1 MKKSMFK
8 GMAAILAFAI
18 VLSLMP
24 AAFAEGAVEIVSIF
38 SQSGQDI
45 QKPIKVLALI
55 PEGAENVTLSLGD
68 TALTTA
74 VTNSELYG
82 EGYSVVS
89 GTIPANPTLGDN
101 TLTLSADVGGANVSD
116 ESTITLRKYVFSENV
131 RSTNFTGMSE
141 KTDAEAKALGAIGVY
156 PIYPFIPV
164 VKDAESGNEYYKI
177 TNIDDKNDND
187 GLSLYSNSNYSWRR
201 YPYLNAGDT
210 KEKLPLNDALI
221 KISFDISVNKIGPAV
236 DFRADQYELE
246 SFHFWSAKGHDY
258 WFKLPLITSEG
269 TICDSSVTVTPG
281 ESYTFTVIL
290 NRTTLKYD
298 IYVNDETVSG
308 GRFDYFY
315 ASNTA
320 PCLHRITFITDVDGA
335 NEEAVI
341 FDNISIDLYK
351 EFPVSRGLS
360 YTENEVLTEAA
371 ENKVPISA
379 SSITAKLYGAT
390 AENLTNLEGNVYIEK
405 PDGGMISC
413 TASIKDTASGKDAE
427 LTVTPSEALDAGVNY
442 KIIMNENVKY
452 ANNAYGSKTAIPFST
467 FAKFNVTSP
476 ADNAVVNI
484 DEPLSVSATAPVGTT
499 VKFLVDGVLKG
510 SIQSLTG
517 YVNVAIPTAG
527 LTEGRKSLDVV
538 AVYADGTTQTISRN
552 ISLRGFV
559 KRQYMKMT
567 NFELA
572 SGALRTEINPYGIN
586 WQLTTNFD
594 ITENYI
600 SARSTEV
607 IDRAEGDKAYMVKV
621 TPLNS
626 SQTFPMPA
634 SSTGMVNIW
643 LFNANHDASPELRV
657 SRVGQTAVL
666 EFDVMFPDVLDY
678 GLCVSPSN
686 YRADTIFRDGKLP
699 DGTAIEAGRWYSI
712 KIVDDFTACTTTSDK
727 CKRSIYID
735 GKFAKSGTPSES
747 AEKASGYEYVRIAL
761 IKNSNWTTEQV
772 AAGERNAFA
781 VDNVNLYTLVSIPAA
796 TDISYTKNDASV
808 TVSKVVP
815 CDASSITVT
824 FDRAFDETTMT
835 ADNVKLIVNGEDTN
849 SAVAYDAETNKLTVT
864 PTAGIL
870 TKYADAKITLSKD
883 VKVKTLIAT
892 QALGKEVAVDLKIG
906 DTENCFYAVTLSK
919 TETDVVGRYEII
931 NESGT
936 AKTMKLFMPTYNT
949 SESKLLSVD
958 HEEFTLEPGKAIIK
972 TLTNPLANADIAKA
986 LVWDEFLS
994 PIVTIP
1000 AYSLK

>member
-24 AAFAEGAVEIVSIF
+24 AAFAEGAVEIVSVF

-45 QKPIKVLALI
+45 SKPIKVLALI

-68 TALTTA
+68 TALTTQ

-89 GTIPANPTLGDN
+89 GTIPQNPTLGDS

-116 ESTITLRKYVFSENV
+116 ETTITLRKYVFSENV
-131 RSTNFTGMSE
+131 RSTDFTGMSE
-141 KTDAEAKALGAIGVY
+141 KTDAEAKKLGAIGVY

-177 TNIDDKNDND
+177 TNIDGKDGND

-246 SFHFWSAKGHDY
+246 SFHFWSAKGADY
-258 WFKLPLITSEG
+258 WFQLPLITSEG

-308 GRFDYFY
+308 GRFDYYY
-315 ASNTA
+315 AKTTA

-341 FDNISIDLYK
+341 FDNISVDLYK

-371 ENKVPISA
+371 ENNVPISA

-427 LTVTPSEALDAGVNY
+427 LTVTPSEVLDAGVNY

-538 AVYADGTTQTISRN
+538 VVYADGTTQTISRN

-559 KRQYMKMT
+559 KRHYMQMT
-567 NFELA
+567 NFELVGGQYR
-572 SGALRTEINPYGIN
+572 SEVNTYNLN
-586 WQLTTNFD
+586 WSLQSHLENT
-594 ITENYI
+594 NYI

-607 IDRAEGDKAYMVKV
+607 IDRAADDKAYMVKV
-621 TPLNS
+621 TPINS
-626 SQTFPMPA
+626 AETFPMPA

-643 LFNANHDASPELRV
+643 LYNGDADGAPDRKV
-657 SRVGQTAVL
+657 SRVGQTAVF

-686 YRADTIFRDGKLP
+686 YRADTIFKDGKLP
-699 DGTAIEAGRWYSI
+699 DGTAIEAGKWYKI
-712 KIVDDFTACTTTSDK
+712 KVVDDFTACTTTSDK

-781 VDNVNLYTLVSIPAA
+781 VDNVNLYTLVSIPTA

-808 TVSKVVP
+808 SVSKVVP
-815 CDASSITVT
+815 CDASSISVT

-892 QALGKEVAVDLKIG
+892 QALGKEVAIDLKIG
-906 DTENCFYAVTLSK
+906 DTENCFYGVTFTK
-919 TETDVVGRYEII
+919 TETDVVGKYEII
-931 NESGT
+931 NESG
-936 AKTMKLFMPTYNT
+936 APKTMMIFMSTYKN
-949 SESKLLSVD
+949 SEARLLGVD
-958 HEEFTLEPGKAIIK
+958 YEAVTLDSGKAIIK

>member
-1 MKKSMFK
+1 MKKRMFK
-8 GMAAILAFAI
+8 GMAVILAFAI

-24 AAFAEGAVEIVSIF
+24 AAFAEGAVEIVSVF
-38 SQSGQDI
+38 SQSGHDI
-45 QKPIKVLALI
+45 QKPIKVLAQI
-55 PEGAENVTLSLGD
+55 PEGAQNVTLSLGD

-141 KTDAEAKALGAIGVY
+141 KTDPEAKALGAIGVY

-177 TNIDDKNDND
+177 TNIDGKDGND

-341 FDNISIDLYK
+341 LDNINIDLYE

-538 AVYADGTTQTISRN
+538 VVSADGTTQTISRN

-559 KRQYMKMT
+559 KRHYMQMT
-567 NFELA
+567 NFELVGGQYR
-572 SGALRTEINPYGIN
+572 SEVNTYNLN
-586 WQLTTNFD
+586 WSLQSHLENT
-594 ITENYI
+594 NYI

-607 IDRAEGDKAYMVKV
+607 IDRAADDKAFMVKV

-643 LFNANHDASPELRV
+643 LYNGDADGAPDRKV
-657 SRVGQTAVL
+657 SRVGQTAVF

-686 YRADTIFRDGKLP
+686 YRADTIFKDGKLP

-761 IKNSNWTTEQV
+761 IKNSNWTEEQV
-772 AAGERNAFA
+772 AAGERSAFA
-781 VDNVNLYTLVSIPAA
+781 VDNVNLYTLVSIPTA

-808 TVSKVVP
+808 TASKVVP
-815 CDASSITVT
+815 CDASSISVT
-824 FDRAFDETTMT
+824 FDRAFDAATMT

-864 PTAGIL
+864 PPAGTL
-870 TKYADAKITLSKD
+870 TEYANAKIVLGENVT
-883 VKVKTLIAT
+883 VKTLIAT
-892 QALGKEVAVDLKIG
+892 QALGKEVAIDLKIG
-906 DTENCFYAVTLSK
+906 DTENCFYGVTFTK
-919 TETDVVGRYEII
+919 TETDVVGKYEII
-931 NESGT
+931 NESG
-936 AKTMKLFMPTYNT
+936 APKTMMIFMSTYKN
-949 SESKLLSVD
+949 SEARLLGVD
-958 HEEFTLEPGKAIIK
+958 YEAVTLDSGKAIIK

>member
-24 AAFAEGAVEIVSIF
+24 AAFAEGAVEIVSVF

-45 QKPIKVLALI
+45 SKPIKVLALI

-101 TLTLSADVGGANVSD
+101 TLTLSAAVGGANVSD
-116 ESTITLRKYVFSENV
+116 VSTITLRKYVFSENV
-131 RSTNFTGMSE
+131 RSTDFTGMSE

-156 PIYPFIPV
+156 PQYPFIPV

-177 TNIDDKNDND
+177 TNVG

-236 DFRADQYELE
+236 DFRANQYELE
-246 SFHFWSAKGHDY
+246 AFHFWSAKGADY
-258 WFKLPLITSEG
+258 WYQIPLITSEG

-320 PCLHRITFITDVDGA
+320 PSLHRITFITDVDGA

-341 FDNISIDLYK
+341 LDNISVDLYK

-360 YTENEVLTEAA
+360 YTENEVLTEAT

-379 SSITAKLYGAT
+379 SSITARLYGAST
-390 AENLTNLEGNVYIEK
+390 ENLTNLEGNVYIEK
-405 PDGGMISC
+405 PDGGVITC
-413 TASIKDTASGKDAE
+413 TTSINEDTASTRYAA
-427 LTVTPSEALDAGVNY
+427 LTVTPSEVLDAGVNY

-467 FAKFNVTSP
+467 FAKFYVSSP

-484 DEPLSVSATAPVGTT
+484 GEPLSVSATAPVGTT
-499 VKFLVDGVLKG
+499 VKFLVDGVEKG
-510 SIQSLTG
+510 RIVSLTG
-517 YVNVAIPTAG
+517 YVNAAIPTAE

-538 AVYADGTTQTISRN
+538 VVSADGTTQTISRN

-559 KRQYMKMT
+559 KRHYMQMT
-567 NFELA
+567 NFEKKGGQYRSEVNTNNL
-572 SGALRTEINPYGIN
+572 N
-586 WQLTTNFD
+586 WSLQSHLENTN
-594 ITENYI
+594 YV

-607 IDRAEGDKAYMVKV
+607 FDRAADDKAFMVKV

-643 LFNANHDASPELRV
+643 LFNGDADGAPDRKV

-678 GLCVSPSN
+678 GLCVNPSN
-686 YRADTIFRDGKLP
+686 YRVDTIFKDGKLP

-761 IKNSNWTTEQV
+761 IKNSNWTEEQV
-772 AAGERNAFA
+772 AAGERSAFA
-781 VDNVNLYTLVSIPAA
+781 VDNVNLYTLVSIPNA

-808 TVSKVVP
+808 TASKVVP

-824 FDRAFDETTMT
+824 FDRAFDADTMT
-835 ADNVKLIVNGEDTN
+835 AENVKLIVNGEDTN
-849 SAVAYDAETNKLTVT
+849 SAVAYDAVNNKLTVT
-864 PTAGIL
+864 PPADTL
-870 TKYADAKITLSKD
+870 TKYADAKITLSSNIKI
-883 VKVKTLIAT
+883 KTLIAT
-892 QALGKEVAVDLKIG
+892 QALGKEVAIDLKIG

-919 TETDVVGRYEII
+919 TETDVIGKYEII

-936 AKTMKLFMPTYNT
+936 AKTMKIFMPTYNT

-958 HEEFTLEPGKAIIK
+958 HEEFTLAPGKAIIK

>member
-24 AAFAEGAVEIVSIF
+24 AAFAEGAVEIVSVF

-45 QKPIKVLALI
+45 SKPIKVLALI

-131 RSTNFTGMSE
+131 RSTDFTGMSE

-177 TNIDDKNDND
+177 TNIDGKDGND
-187 GLSLYSNSNYSWRR
+187 GLSLYSNSSLSWRR

-538 AVYADGTTQTISRN
+538 VVSADGTTQTISRN

-559 KRQYMKMT
+559 KRHYMQMT
-567 NFELA
+567 NFELVGGQYR
-572 SGALRTEINPYGIN
+572 SEVNTYNLN
-586 WQLTTNFD
+586 WSLQSHLENT
-594 ITENYI
+594 NYI

-607 IDRAEGDKAYMVKV
+607 IDRAADDKAFMVKV

-643 LFNANHDASPELRV
+643 LYNGDADGAPDRKV
-657 SRVGQTAVL
+657 SRVGQTAVF

-686 YRADTIFRDGKLP
+686 YRADTIFKDGKLP

-761 IKNSNWTTEQV
+761 IKNSNWTEEQV
-772 AAGERNAFA
+772 AAGERSAFA
-781 VDNVNLYTLVSIPAA
+781 VDNVNLYTLVSIPTA

-808 TVSKVVP
+808 KVSKVVP
-815 CDASSITVT
+815 CDASSISVT

-835 ADNVKLIVNGEDTN
+835 AENVKLIVNGEDTN
-849 SAVAYDAETNKLTVT
+849 SAVAYDAVNNKLTVT
-864 PTAGIL
+864 PPADTL
-870 TKYADAKITLSKD
+870 TKYADAKITLGSNIKI
-883 VKVKTLIAT
+883 KTLIAT
-892 QALGKEVAVDLKIG
+892 QALGKEVAIDLKIG

-919 TETDVVGRYEII
+919 TETDVIGKYEII

-936 AKTMKLFMPTYNT
+936 AKTMNLFMPTYNT

>member
-24 AAFAEGAVEIVSIF
+24 AAFAEGTVEIVSVF

-45 QKPIKVLALI
+45 SKPIKVLALI

-68 TALTTA
+68 TALTTQ

-131 RSTNFTGMSE
+131 RSTDFTGMSE
-141 KTDAEAKALGAIGVY
+141 KTDAEAKKLGAIGVY

-177 TNIDDKNDND
+177 TNAG

-236 DFRADQYELE
+236 YFKAEQYETE
-246 SFHFWSAKGHDY
+246 SFHFWSAKGADY
-258 WFKLPLITSEG
+258 WFQLPLITSEG

-281 ESYTFTVIL
+281 ELYTFTVIL
-290 NRTTLKYD
+290 NRTTMKYD

-320 PCLHRITFITDVDGA
+320 PSLHRITFVTDVDSA
-335 NEEAVI
+335 KEEAVI
-341 FDNISIDLYK
+341 FDNISVDLYE

-379 SSITAKLYGAT
+379 SSITARLYGAT

-413 TASIKDTASGKDAE
+413 TASIKDTESGKDAE
-427 LTVTPSEALDAGVNY
+427 LTVTPSEVLDAGVNY

-467 FAKFNVTSP
+467 FAKFYVSSP

-517 YVNVAIPTAG
+517 YVNAAIPTAG

-538 AVYADGTTQTISRN
+538 VVSADGTTTQTISRN

-586 WQLTTNFD
+586 WQLTSNYD
-594 ITENYI
+594 KTENYI

-607 IDRAEGDKAYMVKV
+607 FDRAEGDKAYMVKV

-699 DGTAIEAGRWYSI
+699 DGTAIEAGKWYKI
-712 KIVDDFTACTTTSDK
+712 KVVDDFTACTTTSDK
-727 CKRSIYID
+727 CKRSIFID

-761 IKNSNWTTEQV
+761 IKNSNWTEEQV
-772 AAGERNAFA
+772 AAGERSAFA

-808 TVSKVVP
+808 TASKVVP

-824 FDRAFDETTMT
+824 FDRAFDADTMT
-835 ADNVKLIVNGEDTN
+835 AENVKLIVNGEDTN
-849 SAVAYDAETNKLTVT
+849 SAVAYDAVNNKLTVT
-864 PTAGIL
+864 PPADTL
-870 TKYADAKITLSKD
+870 TKYADAKITLSSNITI
-883 VKVKTLIAT
+883 KTLIAT
-892 QALGKEVAVDLKIG
+892 QALGKEVAIDLKIG

-919 TETDVVGRYEII
+919 TETDVIGKYEII

-936 AKTMKLFMPTYNT
+936 AKTMKIFMPTYNT

-986 LVWDEFLS
+986 LVWDESLS

>member
-24 AAFAEGAVEIVSIF
+24 AAFAEGTVEIVSVF

-45 QKPIKVLALI
+45 SKPIKVLALI

-89 GTIPANPTLGDN
+89 GTIPEKPTLGDN

-116 ESTITLRKYVFSENV
+116 ESTITLRKYMYDQRV
-131 RSTNFTGMSE
+131 RSTDFTGMST
-141 KTDAEAKALGAIGVY
+141 KTENEATATGAIN
-156 PIYPFIPV
+156 IYPAYPYNPV
-164 VKDAESGNEYYKI
+164 VKDTVSGNEYYEIKDLSE
-177 TNIDDKNDND
+177 NGN
-187 GLSLYSNSNYSWRR
+187 GLSLYSNTSTTYQR
-201 YPYLNAGDT
+201 YPYLNQGVS
-210 KEKLPLNDALI
+210 KEEIPLYYSLI
-221 KISFDISVNKIGPAV
+221 EISFDMSVNKIGPAV
-236 DFRADQYELE
+236 YFRADQYETE
-246 SFHFWSAKGHDY
+246 SFHFWSAKGDDY
-258 WFKLPLITSEG
+258 WFQLPLITSEG

-290 NRTTLKYD
+290 NRTTMKYD
-298 IYVNDETVSG
+298 IYVNDEIVSG

-315 ASNTA
+315 ASYTA
-320 PCLHRITFITDVDGA
+320 PCFHRLTFVANVDGA
-335 NEEAVI
+335 KEEAVI
-341 FDNISIDLYK
+341 LDNINIDLYS

-360 YTENEVLTEAA
+360 YTENGVLTEAT

-379 SSITAKLYGAT
+379 SSITARLYGAST
-390 AENLTNLEGNVYIEK
+390 TDLTNLEGNVYIEK

-413 TASIKDTASGKDAE
+413 TTSINEDTASTRYAT
-427 LTVTPSEALDAGVNY
+427 LTVTPSEVLDAGVNY
-442 KIIMNENVKY
+442 KIIMNENVTFENKE
-452 ANNAYGSKTAIPFST
+452 YGSKTAIPFST
-467 FAKFNVTSP
+467 FAKFYVSSP

-517 YVNVAIPTAG
+517 YVNAAIPTAG

-538 AVYADGTTQTISRN
+538 VVYADGTTQTISRN

-586 WQLTTNFD
+586 WQLTSNYD
-594 ITENYI
+594 KTENYI

-686 YRADTIFRDGKLP
+686 YRVDTIFKDGKLP

-761 IKNSNWTTEQV
+761 IKNSNWTEEQV
-772 AAGERNAFA
+772 AAGERSAFA

-808 TVSKVVP
+808 TASKVVP

-824 FDRAFDETTMT
+824 FDRAFDADTMT
-835 ADNVKLIVNGEDTN
+835 AENVKLIVNGEDTN
-849 SAVAYDAETNKLTVT
+849 SAVAYDAVNNKLTVT
-864 PTAGIL
+864 PPANTL
-870 TKYADAKITLSKD
+870 TKYADAKITLSSNITI
-883 VKVKTLIAT
+883 KTLIAT
-892 QALGKEVAVDLKIG
+892 QALGKEVAIDLKIG

-919 TETDVVGRYEII
+919 TETDVIGKYEII

>member
-24 AAFAEGAVEIVSIF
+24 AAFAEGAVEIVSVF

-45 QKPIKVLALI
+45 SKPIKVLALI

-68 TALTTA
+68 TALTTQ

-131 RSTNFTGMSE
+131 RSTDFTGMSE

-177 TNIDDKNDND
+177 TNAG

-236 DFRADQYELE
+236 YFKAEQYETE
-246 SFHFWSAKGHDY
+246 SFHFWSAKGDDY
-258 WFKLPLITSEG
+258 WFQLPLITSEG

-308 GRFDYFY
+308 GRFEYFY

-320 PCLHRITFITDVDGA
+320 PCLHRITFVTDVDSA
-335 NEEAVI
+335 KEEAVI
-341 FDNISIDLYK
+341 LDNINIDLYS

-360 YTENEVLTEAA
+360 YTENGVLTEAT

-379 SSITAKLYGAT
+379 SSITARLYGAST
-390 AENLTNLEGNVYIEK
+390 TDLTNLEGNVYIEK
-405 PDGGMISC
+405 PDGGVITC
-413 TASIKDTASGKDAE
+413 TTSLNADTVSTRYAT
-427 LTVTPSEALDAGVNY
+427 LTVTPSEVLDAGVNY
-442 KIIMNENVKY
+442 KIIMNENVTFENKE
-452 ANNAYGSKTAIPFST
+452 YGSKTAIPFST
-467 FAKFNVTSP
+467 FAKFYVSSP

-484 DEPLSVSATAPVGTT
+484 GEPFSVSATAPVGTT
-499 VKFLVDGVLKG
+499 VKFLVDGVEKG
-510 SIQSLTG
+510 RIVSLTG
-517 YVNVAIPTAG
+517 YVNAAIPTAG

-538 AVYADGTTQTISRN
+538 VVSADGTTTQTISRN

-559 KRQYMKMT
+559 KRHYMQMT
-567 NFELA
+567 NFEKKGGQYRSEVNTYNL
-572 SGALRTEINPYGIN
+572 N
-586 WQLTTNFD
+586 WSLQSHLENT
-594 ITENYI
+594 NYI

-607 IDRAEGDKAYMVKV
+607 IDRAADDKAFMVKV

-643 LFNANHDASPELRV
+643 LFNGDADGAPDRKV

-686 YRADTIFRDGKLP
+686 YRADTIFKDGKLP

-761 IKNSNWTTEQV
+761 IKNSNWTEEQV
-772 AAGERNAFA
+772 AAGERSAFA

-808 TVSKVVP
+808 TASKVVP

-824 FDRAFDETTMT
+824 FDRDFDADTMT
-835 ADNVKLIVNGEDTN
+835 AENVKLIVNGEDTN
-849 SAVAYDAETNKLTVT
+849 SAVAYDAVNNKLTVT
-864 PTAGIL
+864 PPANTL
-870 TKYADAKITLSKD
+870 TKYADAKITLSSNIKI
-883 VKVKTLIAT
+883 KTLIAT
-892 QALGKEVAVDLKIG
+892 QALGKEVAIDLKIG

-919 TETDVVGRYEII
+919 TETDVIGKYEII

-936 AKTMKLFMPTYNT
+936 AKTMNIFMPTYNT

>member
-24 AAFAEGAVEIVSIF
+24 AAFAEGAVEIVSVF

-45 QKPIKVLALI
+45 SKPIKVLALI

-74 VTNSELYG
+74 VTNSQLYG

-131 RSTNFTGMSE
+131 RSTDFTGMSE

-177 TNIDDKNDND
+177 TNAG

-236 DFRADQYELE
+236 YFKAEQYETE
-246 SFHFWSAKGHDY
+246 SFHFWSAKGDDY
-258 WFKLPLITSEG
+258 WFQLPLITSEG

-281 ESYTFTVIL
+281 ESYTFTLIL

-308 GRFDYFY
+308 GRFEYFY

-320 PCLHRITFITDVDGA
+320 PCLHRITFVTDVDSA
-335 NEEAVI
+335 KEEAVI
-341 FDNISIDLYK
+341 FDNISVDLYE

-360 YTENEVLTEAA
+360 YTENEVLTEAT
-371 ENKVPISA
+371 ENNVPISA

-413 TASIKDTASGKDAE
+413 TASIKDTESGKDAE
-427 LTVTPSEALDAGVNY
+427 LTVTPSEVLDAGVNY

-467 FAKFNVTSP
+467 FAKFYVSSP

-484 DEPLSVSATAPVGTT
+484 SEPLSVSATAPVGTT
-499 VKFLVDGVLKG
+499 VKFLIDGVLKG

-517 YVNVAIPTAG
+517 YVNAAIPTAG

-538 AVYADGTTQTISRN
+538 VVYADGTTQTISRN

-572 SGALRTEINPYGIN
+572 SGALRTELNTYSVN
-586 WQLTTNFD
+586 WWLQAKLENTN
-594 ITENYI
+594 YV
-600 SARSTEV
+600 SAHSTEV
-607 IDRAEGDKAYMVKV
+607 INRAADDKAYMVKV
-621 TPLNS
+621 TPINS
-626 SQTFPMPA
+626 AETFPMAA

-686 YRADTIFRDGKLP
+686 YRADTIFKDGKLP

-727 CKRSIYID
+727 CKRSIFID
-735 GKFAKSGTPSES
+735 GKFAKLGTPSES

-761 IKNSNWTTEQV
+761 IKNSNWTEEQV
-772 AAGERNAFA
+772 AAGERSAFA

-808 TVSKVVP
+808 TASKVVP

-824 FDRAFDETTMT
+824 FDRAFDADTMT
-835 ADNVKLIVNGEDTN
+835 AENVKLIVNGEDTN
-849 SAVAYDAETNKLTVT
+849 SAVAYDAVNNKLTVT
-864 PTAGIL
+864 PPADTL
-870 TKYADAKITLSKD
+870 TKYADAKITLSSNIKI
-883 VKVKTLIAT
+883 KTLIAT
-892 QALGKEVAVDLKIG
+892 QALGKEVAIDLKIG

-919 TETDVVGRYEII
+919 TETDVIGKYEII

-936 AKTMKLFMPTYNT
+936 AKTMNIFMPIYNT

>member
-24 AAFAEGAVEIVSIF
+24 AAFAEGAVEIVSVF

-45 QKPIKVLALI
+45 SKPIKVLALI

-68 TALTTA
+68 TALTTQ

-116 ESTITLRKYVFSENV
+116 ESTITLRKYMYDQRV
-131 RSTNFTGMSE
+131 RSTDFTGMST
-141 KTDAEAKALGAIGVY
+141 KTENEATATGAIN
-156 PIYPFIPV
+156 IYPAYPYNPV
-164 VKDAESGNEYYKI
+164 VKDTVSGNEYYEIKDLSEKG
-177 TNIDDKNDND
+177 N
-187 GLSLYSNSNYSWRR
+187 GLSLYSNTSATYQR
-201 YPYLNAGDT
+201 YPYLNQGVS
-210 KEKLPLNDALI
+210 KEEIPLYYSLI
-221 KISFDISVNKIGPAV
+221 EISFDMSVNKIGPAV
-236 DFRADQYELE
+236 DFKADQYETE
-246 SFHFWSAKGHDY
+246 AFHFWSAKGADY
-258 WFKLPLITSEG
+258 WFQLPLITSNG

-290 NRTTLKYD
+290 NRTTMKYD
-298 IYVNDETVSG
+298 IYVNDEIVSG

-315 ASNTA
+315 APTTA
-320 PCLHRITFITDVDGA
+320 PCFHRLTFVANVDGA
-335 NEEAVI
+335 KEEAVI
-341 FDNISIDLYK
+341 LDNINIDLYS

-360 YTENEVLTEAA
+360 YTENGVLTEAT

-379 SSITAKLYGAT
+379 SSITARLYGAST
-390 AENLTNLEGNVYIEK
+390 TDLTNLEGNVYIEK

-413 TASIKDTASGKDAE
+413 TTSLNADTVSTRYAA
-427 LTVTPSEALDAGVNY
+427 LTVTPSEVLDAGVNY
-442 KIIMNENVKY
+442 KIIMNENVTFENKE
-452 ANNAYGSKTAIPFST
+452 YGSKTAIPFST
-467 FAKFNVTSP
+467 FAKFYVSSP

-484 DEPLSVSATAPVGTT
+484 GEPFSVSATAPVGST
-499 VKFLVDGVLKG
+499 VKFLVDGVEKG
-510 SIQSLTG
+510 RIVSLTG
-517 YVNVAIPTAG
+517 YVNAAIPTAG

-538 AVYADGTTQTISRN
+538 VVSADGTTTQTISRN

-559 KRQYMKMT
+559 KRHYMQMT
-567 NFELA
+567 NFELKGGQYR
-572 SGALRTEINPYGIN
+572 SEVNTYNLN
-586 WQLTTNFD
+586 WSLQSHLENTN
-594 ITENYI
+594 YV

-607 IDRAEGDKAYMVKV
+607 FDRAADDKAFMVKV

-643 LFNANHDASPELRV
+643 LYDGDAGGAPDRKV

-686 YRADTIFRDGKLP
+686 YRADTIFKDGKLP

-761 IKNSNWTTEQV
+761 IKNSNWTEEQV
-772 AAGERNAFA
+772 AAGERSAFA

-808 TVSKVVP
+808 KVSKVVP

-824 FDRAFDETTMT
+824 FDRAFDADTMT
-835 ADNVKLIVNGEDTN
+835 AENVKLIVNGEDTN
-849 SAVAYDAETNKLTVT
+849 SAVAYDAVNNKLTVT
-864 PTAGIL
+864 PPANTL
-870 TKYADAKITLSKD
+870 TKYADAKITLSSNITI
-883 VKVKTLIAT
+883 KTLIAT
-892 QALGKEVAVDLKIG
+892 QALGKEVAIDLKIG

-919 TETDVVGRYEII
+919 TETDVIGKYEII

>member
-24 AAFAEGAVEIVSIF
+24 AAFAEGAVEIVSVF

-45 QKPIKVLALI
+45 SKPIKVLAQI

-131 RSTNFTGMSE
+131 RSTDFTGMSE

-156 PIYPFIPV
+156 PLFTYIPV

-177 TNIDDKNDND
+177 TNNVVKGN
-187 GLSLYSNSNYSWRR
+187 GLSLYANSGVNWRR
-201 YPYLNAGDT
+201 YPYLGAGVS
-210 KEKLPLNDALI
+210 KEEIPLNDALM

-236 DFRADQYELE
+236 DFKADQYESE
-246 SFHFWSAKGHDY
+246 SFHFWSAKGADY
-258 WFKLPLITSEG
+258 WFQLPLITSNG
-269 TICDSSVTVTPG
+269 TICDSSVNVTPG
-281 ESYTFTVIL
+281 ESYRFTVIL
-290 NRTTLKYD
+290 NRTTMKYD
-298 IYVNDETVSG
+298 IYVNDEIVSG

-315 ASNTA
+315 ANYTA
-320 PCLHRITFITDVDGA
+320 PSLHRITFVTNVDSEK
-335 NEEAVI
+335 EEAVI
-341 FDNISIDLYK
+341 LDNISIDLYE

-360 YTENEVLTEAA
+360 YTENEVLTEAT

-379 SSITAKLYGAT
+379 SSITARLYGAST
-390 AENLTNLEGNVYIEK
+390 ENLTNLEGNVYIEK
-405 PDGGMISC
+405 PDGGVITC
-413 TASIKDTASGKDAE
+413 TTSINADTASTRYAT

-442 KIIMNENVKY
+442 KIILNENVNY
-452 ANNAYGSKTAIPFST
+452 ANTAYDSKTAIPFST
-467 FAKFNVTSP
+467 FAKFNVSSP
-476 ADNAVVNI
+476 ADNAAVNI
-484 DEPLSVSATAPVGTT
+484 DEPLSVSATAPVGAT

-527 LTEGRKSLDVV
+527 LTEGRKSLDIV

-559 KRQYMKMT
+559 KRHYMKNT
-567 NFELA
+567 NFENI
-572 SGALRTEINPYGIN
+572 GGGLRSEVNTYNFN
-586 WQLTTNFD
+586 WWLQSHL
-594 ITENYI
+594 ESKKYV

-607 IDRAEGDKAYMVKV
+607 INRAVDDKAYMVKV
-621 TPLNS
+621 TPIDS
-626 SQTFPMPA
+626 KETFPMPA
-634 SSTGMVNIW
+634 SGTGMVNIW
-643 LFNANHDASPELRV
+643 LFNADSTAKPEVKV
-657 SRVGQTAVL
+657 SRVGHIAVL

-686 YRADTIFRDGKLP
+686 YRVDTIFRDGKLP
-699 DGTAIEAGRWYSI
+699 DGTAIEAGRWYKI
-712 KIVDDFTACTTTSDK
+712 KVVDDFTACTTTSDK

-772 AAGERNAFA
+772 AAGERSAFA
-781 VDNVNLYTLVSIPAA
+781 VDNVNLYTLVSIPNPA
-796 TDISYTKNDASV
+796 DISYTKNDASV
-808 TVSKVVP
+808 KVSKVVP
-815 CDASSITVT
+815 CDASSISVT

-864 PTAGIL
+864 PTAGSL
-870 TKYADAKITLSKD
+870 TKYVDAKITLSKD

-892 QALGKEVAVDLKIG
+892 QALGKEVAIDLKIG

-919 TETDVVGRYEII
+919 TETDVIGKYEII

-936 AKTMKLFMPTYNT
+936 AKTMKIFMPTYNT

>member
-24 AAFAEGAVEIVSIF
+24 AAFAEGAVEIVSVF

-45 QKPIKVLALI
+45 SKPIKVLALI
-55 PEGAENVTLSLGD
+55 PEGAQNVTLSLGD

-131 RSTNFTGMSE
+131 RSTDFTGMSE

-177 TNIDDKNDND
+177 TNIDGKDGND

-308 GRFDYFY
+308 GRFEYFY

-320 PCLHRITFITDVDGA
+320 PCLHRITFITDVDSA

-341 FDNISIDLYK
+341 FDNISVDLYE

-427 LTVTPSEALDAGVNY
+427 LTVTPSEVLDAGVNY

-499 VKFLVDGVLKG
+499 VKFLVDGVEKG

-572 SGALRTEINPYGIN
+572 NGALRTELNTYSVN
-586 WQLTTNFD
+586 WWLQPKLENTN
-594 ITENYI
+594 YV
-600 SARSTEV
+600 SAHSTEV
-607 IDRAEGDKAYMVKV
+607 FDRVVGDKAYMVKV
-621 TPLNS
+621 TPINS
-626 SQTFPMPA
+626 AETFPMPT

-643 LFNANHDASPELRV
+643 LFNADKNAKPQLKV
-657 SRVGQTAVL
+657 SRVGHTAVL

-678 GLCVSPSN
+678 GLCASLSN
-686 YRADTIFRDGKLP
+686 ITADTIFRDGKLP
-699 DGTAIEAGRWYSI
+699 DGTAIEAGRWYKI
-712 KIVDDFTACTTTSDK
+712 KVVDDFTACTATTDT

-735 GKFAKSGTPSES
+735 GKFAKSGTPSKSDEETS
-747 AEKASGYEYVRIAL
+747 DYEYVRIAL
-761 IKNSNWTTEQV
+761 IKNSNWTEEQV
-772 AAGERNAFA
+772 AAGERSAFA
-781 VDNVNLYTLVSIPAA
+781 VDNVNLYTLVSIPTA

-808 TVSKVVP
+808 TASKVVP

-835 ADNVKLIVNGEDTN
+835 ADNVKLIVNGEDTA

-864 PTAGIL
+864 PPAGTL
-870 TKYADAKITLSKD
+870 TEYANAKIVLGENVT
-883 VKVKTLIAT
+883 VKTLIAT
-892 QALGKEVAVDLKIG
+892 QALGKEVAIDLKIG
-906 DTENCFYAVTLSK
+906 DTENCFYGVTFTK
-919 TETDVVGRYEII
+919 TETDVVGKYEII
-931 NESGT
+931 NESG
-936 AKTMKLFMPTYNT
+936 APKTMMIFMPTYNT

>member
-45 QKPIKVLALI
+45 SKPIKVLALI

-116 ESTITLRKYVFSENV
+116 ESTITLHKYAFSENV

-177 TNIDDKNDND
+177 TNAG

-281 ESYTFTVIL
+281 ESYTFTLIL

-308 GRFDYFY
+308 GRFEYFY

-320 PCLHRITFITDVDGA
+320 PCLHRITFITDVDSA

-427 LTVTPSEALDAGVNY
+427 LTVTPSEVLDAGVNY

-559 KRQYMKMT
+559 KRHYMQMT
-567 NFELA
+567 NFELVGGQYR
-572 SGALRTEINPYGIN
+572 SEVNTYNLN
-586 WQLTTNFD
+586 WSLQAHNENTN
-594 ITENYI
+594 YV
-600 SARSTEV
+600 SAHSTEV
-607 IDRAEGDKAYMVKV
+607 FDRVVGDKAFMVKV
-621 TPLNS
+621 TPINS
-626 SQTFPMPA
+626 AETFPMAA

-643 LFNANHDASPELRV
+643 LFDGDAGTAPDRKV
-657 SRVGQTAVL
+657 SRVGHTAVL

-686 YRADTIFRDGKLP
+686 YRVDTIFKDGKLP
-699 DGTAIEAGRWYSI
+699 DGTAIEAGRWYKI
-712 KIVDDFTACTTTSDK
+712 KVVDDFTACTTTSDK

-761 IKNSNWTTEQV
+761 IKNSNWTEEQV
-772 AAGERNAFA
+772 AAGERSAFA
-781 VDNVNLYTLVSIPAA
+781 VDNVNLYTLVSIPNPA
-796 TDISYTKNDASV
+796 DISYTKNDASV
-808 TVSKVVP
+808 KVSKVVP
-815 CDASSITVT
+815 CDASSISVT
-824 FDRAFDETTMT
+824 FDRAFDEDTMT
-835 ADNVKLIVNGEDTN
+835 AENVKLIVNGEDTN
-849 SAVAYDAETNKLTVT
+849 SAVAYDAVNNKLTVT

-870 TKYADAKITLSKD
+870 TKYADAKITLGSNIKI
-883 VKVKTLIAT
+883 KTLIAT
-892 QALGKEVAVDLKIG
+892 QALGKEVAIDLKIG

-936 AKTMKLFMPTYNT
+936 AKTMKLFMPTYNI

>member
-24 AAFAEGAVEIVSIF
+24 ATFAEGAVEIVSIF

-45 QKPIKVLALI
+45 SKPIKVLALI

-116 ESTITLRKYVFSENV
+116 ESTITLHKYAFSENV

-177 TNIDDKNDND
+177 TNAG

-281 ESYTFTVIL
+281 ESYTFTLIL

-308 GRFDYFY
+308 GRFEYFY

-320 PCLHRITFITDVDGA
+320 PCLHRITFITDVDSA

-559 KRQYMKMT
+559 KRHYMQMT
-567 NFELA
+567 NFELVGGQYR
-572 SGALRTEINPYGIN
+572 SEVNTYNLN
-586 WQLTTNFD
+586 WSLQAHNENT
-594 ITENYI
+594 NYI

-607 IDRAEGDKAYMVKV
+607 IDRAADDKAFMVKV
-621 TPLNS
+621 TPINS
-626 SQTFPMPA
+626 AETFPMAA

-643 LFNANHDASPELRV
+643 LFDGDAGTAPDRKV
-657 SRVGQTAVL
+657 SRVGQTAVF

-686 YRADTIFRDGKLP
+686 YRADTIFKDGKLP

-761 IKNSNWTTEQV
+761 IKNSNWTEEQV
-772 AAGERNAFA
+772 AAGERSAFA
-781 VDNVNLYTLVSIPAA
+781 VDNVNLYTLVSIPTA

-808 TVSKVVP
+808 SVSKVVP
-815 CDASSITVT
+815 CDASSISVT

-864 PTAGIL
+864 PPADTL
-870 TKYADAKITLSKD
+870 TKYADAKITLGSNIKI
-883 VKVKTLIAT
+883 KTLIAT
-892 QALGKEVAVDLKIG
+892 QALGKEVAIDLKIG

>member
-24 AAFAEGAVEIVSIF
+24 AAFAEGAVEIVSVF
-38 SQSGQDI
+38 SRSGQDI
-45 QKPIKVLALI
+45 SKPIKVLAQI

-131 RSTNFTGMSE
+131 RSTDFTGMSE
-141 KTDAEAKALGAIGVY
+141 KTDAEAKALGAIGIY

-177 TNIDDKNDND
+177 TNIDGKDGND
-187 GLSLYSNSNYSWRR
+187 GLSLYSNSSLSWRR

-246 SFHFWSAKGHDY
+246 SFHFWSAKGQDY

-281 ESYTFTVIL
+281 ESYTFTLIL

-315 ASNTA
+315 ASKTA
-320 PCLHRITFITDVDGA
+320 PCLHRITFITDVDAA

-360 YTENEVLTEAA
+360 YTENEVLTEAT
-371 ENKVPISA
+371 ENQVPISA
-379 SSITAKLYGAT
+379 SSITARLYGASAT
-390 AENLTNLEGNVYIEK
+390 NLTNLEGNVYIEK

-413 TASIKDTASGKDAE
+413 TTSIKDTESGKDAE
-427 LTVTPSEALDAGVNY
+427 LTVTPSEVLDAGVNY

-467 FAKFNVTSP
+467 FAKFYVSSP

-517 YVNVAIPTAG
+517 YVNAAIPTAG

-538 AVYADGTTQTISRN
+538 VVYADGTTQTISRN
-552 ISLRGFV
+552 ISLRGVV

-572 SGALRTEINPYGIN
+572 SGALRTELNTYSVN
-586 WQLTTNFD
+586 WWLQAKLENTN
-594 ITENYI
+594 YV
-600 SARSTEV
+600 SAHSTEV
-607 IDRAEGDKAYMVKV
+607 FDRAADDKAYMVKV
-621 TPLNS
+621 TPINS
-626 SQTFPMPA
+626 AETFPMAA

-686 YRADTIFRDGKLP
+686 YRADTIFKDGKLP

-727 CKRSIYID
+727 CKRSIFID

-761 IKNSNWTTEQV
+761 IKNSNWTEEQV
-772 AAGERNAFA
+772 AAGERSAFA

-824 FDRAFDETTMT
+824 FDRAFDAETMT
-835 ADNVKLIVNGEDTN
+835 AENVKLIVNGEDTN
-849 SAVAYDAETNKLTVT
+849 SAVAYDAVNNKLTVT
-864 PTAGIL
+864 PPADTL
-870 TKYADAKITLSKD
+870 TKYADAKITLSSNIKI
-883 VKVKTLIAT
+883 KTLIAT
-892 QALGKEVAVDLKIG
+892 QALGKEVAIDLKIG

-919 TETDVVGRYEII
+919 TETDVIGKYEII

-936 AKTMKLFMPTYNT
+936 AKIMKIFMPTYNT